1 MLNFYKYTLDY
12 DADDG
17 THNICGVVCADSW
30 ESAMKAITI
39 DYGSTGIDNVTISYL
54 NDSACLEL
62 KPDYF
67 KLLEGNVIYG

>member
-1 MLNFYKYTLDY
+1 MLTFYKYSLDY

-17 THNICGVVCADSW
+17 THDICGLVCAENW

-39 DYGSTGIDNVTISYL
+39 DYGSISIDNVTISL
-54 NDSACLEL
+54 LIDSACLEL

-67 KLLEGNVIYG
+67 KLLEGNIIYG